1 MAVSLARVAD
11 SIAIP
16 ASTTLYTQAVSMQ
29 GANAA
34 MVSFVIFTLGGSSGL
49 TPTLE
54 GSNDMANW
62 TTITTYSA
70 IASSGYQVASST
82 STGIAWQYVRLK
94 LAAAAGGTVITSALI
109 STALL

>member
-1 MAVSLARVAD
+1 MAVTLARVAD

-16 ASTTLYTQAVSMQ
+16 ASTTLYTQALTMQ

-34 MVSFVIFTLGGSSGL
+34 LASFIIYTLGGSTSL

-54 GSNDMANW
+54 GSNDMVNW
-62 TTITTYSA
+62 TMITAYSA
-70 IASSGYQVASST
+70 ITSAGYQVASST

-94 LAAAAGGTVITSALI
+94 LAAAAGGTIIVTADV